1 MIHSKLTFSFVAL
14 VLQRDWK
21 ALIKP
26 QNTVAETHLLPF
38 NLREKWPGREQ
49 HTAAF
54 NVVVLA
60 QGFQSHC
67 DFLGQGVRTW
77 VLGMSRYSLS
87 WWGCPGT
94 ICHGGSV
101 QVQSVVVRM
110 SRHQELKAVGYV
122 ISEVRREQCTNSSVQ
137 VSLCLHS
144 SGSPA

>member
-38 NLREKWPGREQ
+38 NLREKWPGGEQ

-54 NVVVLA
+54 NVVILA

-94 ICHGGSV
+94 VCHGGAVQVQSIVVGPSRYNLSWWVCPDTVCHGGTV
-101 QVQSVVVRM
+101 QVQSVVVGL
-110 SRHQELKAVGYV
+110 SRY
-122 ISEVRREQCTNSSVQ
+122 
-137 VSLCLHS
+137 SLS
-144 SGSPA
+144 W